1 MLNETKYT
9 MPMLQEL
16 TKTLQEK
23 GLSLS
28 HQRLKVLE
36 YLSSH
41 NNHPTVEEIYQS
53 LQKEIPT
60 LSKATVYN
68 TLKTLVE
75 IGVVKELQIENNEAR
90 YDIITDFHGHFKCQ
104 QCGKIY
110 NFDIDINDTAFSGL
124 NHFMIKQQDVYFKG
138 ICPDCL

>member
-9 MPMLQEL
+9 MPMLEEL

>member
-9 MPMLQEL
+9 MPMLEEL

-110 NFDIDINDTAFSGL
+110 NFDIDINDKAFSGL

>member
-1 MLNETKYT
+1 MDNIISTFKEKKLKLTPQRLAVYQLLKNTNEHPSAENIY
-9 MPMLQEL
+9 
-16 TKTLQEK
+16 KTLHESYPTM
-23 GLSLS
+23 SL
-28 HQRLKVLE
+28 
-36 YLSSH
+36 
-41 NNHPTVEEIYQS
+41 
-53 LQKEIPT
+53 
-60 LSKATVYN
+60 ATVYK

>member
-9 MPMLQEL
+9 MPMLEEL
-16 TKTLQEK
+16 TKTLKEK